1 MVQNIQPEVIQ
12 YNAVGVCAQGIAI
25 KIFDNI
31 IQDIQFFG
39 GCPGNQQGITAL
51 AKGLHIDEVISKLS
65 GIRCGNKDTS
75 CPDQLAK
82 ALILYKNKRL
92 EFKQASLEE
101 TEQTEQAVEEV

>member
-1 MVQNIQPEVIQ
+1 MVQNIQSEVIQ

-25 KIFDNI
+25 QIFDGI
-31 IQDIQFFG
+31 VQDVQFYG
-39 GCPGNQQGITAL
+39 GCNGNQKGITAL
-51 AKGLHIDEVISKLS
+51 VKGLSIDDVISKLS

-92 EFKQASLEE
+92 EFKPMTAEQ
-101 TEQTEQAVEEV
+101 TEQTEQAEEV

>member
-1 MVQNIQPEVIQ
+1 MTQNIQSEVIQ
-12 YNAVGVCAQGIAI
+12 YNAVGVCAHGIAI
-25 KIFDNI
+25 KLFDGI

-65 GIRCGNKDTS
+65 GIRCGDKDTS

-92 EFKQASLEE
+92 EFKQASANEAE
-101 TEQTEQAVEEV
+101 QVEQTEEV

>member
-1 MVQNIQPEVIQ
+1 MAATNIQPEVIR

-25 KIFDNI
+25 QIFDGI
-31 IQDIQFFG
+31 VQDVQFYG
-39 GCPGNQQGITAL
+39 GCNGNQQGITAL
-51 AKGLHIDEVISKLS
+51 VKGLTIDEVISKLS

-92 EFKQASLEE
+92 EFKQSPS
-101 TEQTEQAVEEV
+101 EQEHQPEEV

>member
-1 MVQNIQPEVIQ
+1 MAQGIQSEVIQ

-25 KIFDNI
+25 QIFDGI
-31 IQDIQFFG
+31 VQDVQFYG
-39 GCPGNQQGITAL
+39 GCNGNQKGITAL
-51 AKGLHIDEVISKLS
+51 VKGLTIDDVISKLS

-92 EFKQASLEE
+92 EFKQSQS
-101 TEQTEQAVEEV
+101 EQEHQPEEV

>member
-1 MVQNIQPEVIQ
+1 MTINIQPEVIQ

-25 KIFDNI
+25 QIFDGI
-31 IQDIQFFG
+31 IQDVQFYG
-39 GCPGNQQGITAL
+39 GCNGNQKGITAL
-51 AKGLHIDEVISKLS
+51 AKGLSIDEVISKLS

-92 EFKQASLEE
+92 EFKQTPAEKTEVTEE
-101 TEQTEQAVEEV
+101 A